1 MSFFKRLIPLKAD
14 MNLTLQS
21 LTVENGQPF
30 KGAASLVSRDSF
42 NVEEVRME
50 IRVTESWQ
58 EPGWERDSNG
68 NQLQVMKKKEAVL
81 YSQDV
86 PVSQPFEMRN
96 GDKKDF
102 PFEVTIPMRTPSRY
116 GGAITY
122 GLKAV
127 ANVKG
132 RPDVT
137 KSVSPMVMPATVAP
151 GVVATQVTQVIQK
164 EVIKVP
170 CKYCGTLIELTSGVN
185 KCPSCGASIN
195 L

>member
-1 MSFFKRLIPLKAD
+1 MSFFKRLVPLKAD

-30 KGAASLVSRDSF
+30 KGAASLVSRDNF

-58 EPGWERDSNG
+58 EQAWERDPNG
-68 NQLQVMKKKEAVL
+68 NQRQVMQKKEAVL
-81 YSQDV
+81 YSQNV
-86 PVSQPFEMRN
+86 PVSQPFEMHN
-96 GDKKDF
+96 GDSKDF
-102 PFEVTIPMRTPSRY
+102 PFEVTIPMRMSSRY
-116 GGAITY
+116 GGAVAY
-122 GLKAV
+122 SLKTV

-137 KSVSPMVMPATVAP
+137 KSVSPMVMPATATP
-151 GVVATQVTQVIQK
+151 GATTTQVIEK

-185 KCPSCGASIN
+185 KCPSCGATIQ

>member
-1 MSFFKRLIPLKAD
+1 MSFFKRLVPLKAD

-30 KGAASLVSRDSF
+30 KGAASLVSRDNF

-50 IRVTESWQ
+50 IRVTENWQ
-58 EPGWERDSNG
+58 EPAWERDSNG
-68 NQLQVMKKKEAVL
+68 NQRQVMKRNEAVL

-86 PVSQPFEMRN
+86 PVSQPFDMHN
-96 GDKKDF
+96 GDSKDF
-102 PFEVTIPMRTPSRY
+102 PFEVTIPMRMPSRY
-116 GGAITY
+116 GGAVAY
-122 GLKAV
+122 SLKAV
-127 ANVKG
+127 ANVKR

-137 KSVSPMVMPATVAP
+137 KSVSPMVIPATVSP
-151 GVVATQVTQVIQK
+151 GVVETQVIQK

-170 CKYCGTLIELTSGVN
+170 CKYCGTLIELTSGVS
-185 KCPSCGASIN
+185 KCSSCGASIT

>member
-1 MSFFKRLIPLKAD
+1 MSFFKRLVPLKAD

-30 KGAASLVSRDSF
+30 KGTANLVSRDNF

-50 IRVTESWQ
+50 IRVTETWEEQ
-58 EPGWERDSNG
+58 TWERDQNG
-68 NQLQVMKKKEAVL
+68 NQRQVMQKKEAVL
-81 YSQDV
+81 YSQNV
-86 PVSQPFEMRN
+86 PVSQPFEMHS
-96 GDKKDF
+96 GDTKDF
-102 PFEVTIPMRTPSRY
+102 PFEVTIPMRMPSKY
-116 GGAITY
+116 GGAVYY

-137 KSVSPMVMPATVAP
+137 KSVSPMVVPATVSP
-151 GVVATQVTQVIQK
+151 GVVTTQVIQR

-170 CKYCGTLIELTSGVN
+170 CKYCGNLIELTSGVN
-185 KCPSCGASIN
+185 KCPSCGASIQ

>member
-1 MSFFKRLIPLKAD
+1 MSFFKRLVPLKAD
-14 MNLTLQS
+14 MNLSLQS

-30 KGAASLVSRDSF
+30 KGAASLVSRDNF
-42 NVEEVRME
+42 NVEGVRME
-50 IRVTESWQ
+50 IRVTEDWQ
-58 EPGWERDSNG
+58 EQGWERDSSG
-68 NQLQVMKKKEAVL
+68 NQRQVMQRKKAVL

-86 PVSQPFEMRN
+86 PVSQSFDMHN

-102 PFEVTIPMRTPSRY
+102 PFEVTIPMRMPSRY
-116 GGAITY
+116 SGAVSY
-122 GLKAV
+122 SLKAV

-137 KSVSPMVMPATVAP
+137 KSISPMIVPPMVAP
-151 GVVATQVTQVIQK
+151 GAVASQVTQVIQR

-185 KCPSCGASIN
+185 KCSSCGASIM